1 MSSPQIGLAGLVG
14 RPYLANRSEDKYCS
28 NPSPMTARLSPTETT
43 RFHFLEG
50 RATAEAEAEAEARG

>member
-28 NPSPMTARLSPTETT
+28 NPSPMTTRLSGGE
-43 RFHFLEG
+43 
-50 RATAEAEAEAEARG
+50 ATAEAEAEAEARG